1 MQHDVI
7 NVYRWRSR
15 QTFGER
21 GIIIIHSTHI
31 FHVIMQD
38 NEHAFINQ
46 NKDGLPRKQELT
58 SHSEFRKMP
67 AVKLQQ

>member
-31 FHVIMQD
+31 FRVIMQD

-46 NKDGLPRKQELT
+46 NKEELT

>member
-7 NVYRWRSR
+7 NAYRWRSR

-21 GIIIIHSTHI
+21 GVIIIHSTHI
-31 FHVIMQD
+31 FRVIMQD

-46 NKDGLPRKQELT
+46 NKEELT

>member
-31 FHVIMQD
+31 FHVIMRD

-46 NKDGLPRKQELT
+46 NKDGLPRK
-58 SHSEFRKMP
+58 
-67 AVKLQQ
+67 